1 MTARRSPPPWSF
13 EELDACVVVPAVP
26 NIADIW
32 EWIGSVLLCALAV
45 LIILLFGF
53 L

>member
-1 MTARRSPPPWSF
+1 MIARRSPPPWSVQ
-13 EELDACVVVPAVP
+13 ELDACVVAPE

-32 EWIGSVLLCALAV
+32 EWIGSALLCALAV

>member
-1 MTARRSPPPWSF
+1 MTARRSPPPLSL
-13 EELDACVVVPAVP
+13 EELDARVVASAVQ

>member
-1 MTARRSPPPWSF
+1 MTARRSPPPWSV
-13 EELDACVVVPAVP
+13 EELDACVVPAVQ

>member
-1 MTARRSPPPWSF
+1 MTARRSPPPWSV
-13 EELDACVVVPAVP
+13 EELDACVVVPAP
-26 NIADIW
+26 NVADIW

-45 LIILLFGF
+45 LTILLFGF

>member
-1 MTARRSPPPWSF
+1 MIARRSPPPWF
-13 EELDACVVVPAVP
+13 VQELDACVAAPAVQ

>member
-1 MTARRSPPPWSF
+1 MTARRSPPPWSV
-13 EELDACVVVPAVP
+13 EELDECVVVPAVP

>member
-1 MTARRSPPPWSF
+1 MTARRSPPWSVQ
-13 EELDACVVVPAVP
+13 ELDACVAVPAVQ

>member
-1 MTARRSPPPWSF
+1 MTRAGPHRHGV
-13 EELDACVVVPAVP
+13 EELDACVVVPAP
-26 NIADIW
+26 NVADIW

-45 LIILLFGF
+45 LTILLFGF